1 MYSKEEREKAIKLY
15 IKYDKCAADVIHELG
30 YPDRKTLTGWYNV
43 YLETGMFWKHG
54 SRRPKFTLEQKKAA
68 VEYYLEHGRNLS
80 RTVRALGYPSRETL
94 RKWCEELVPER
105 RKKRVGG
112 AHLTREQK
120 REAVFALCT
129 RTGSAKDIANKFGVT
144 REALY
149 NWKKDLLHREE
160 YAAMSNKK
168 DYLLPDD
175 KNALL
180 SEIETLKH
188 QIRKLKLEKDILEGT
203 AEIIKKDPGVD
214 PKNLTNKEKTI
225 LVDALRSEYTL
236 KELFTSLELASSSY
250 FYHCKIAS
258 LPDKYAKLRQ
268 RITALFYENSKRYG
282 YRRLHALLMREGI
295 RVSEKIVRRIMS
307 ECGLVVVM
315 KKRRKYNAY
324 QGENAPAADNLI
336 KRNFHA
342 DAPNVKWLTDITEF
356 ALPAGKVYLS
366 PVVDCFDGLV
376 VSWSI
381 GTSPDAKLVNS
392 MLDRAIEVLKDG
404 VRPLVHSDRG
414 SHYRWPGWISRM
426 GKAGLRQSMSRKG
439 CPPDN
444 AACEGFFGR
453 IKNEM
458 FYNQSW
464 INVSTEEFI
473 DILDS
478 YLVWYNEKRIKL
490 SLGAM
495 SPLEYRKSLGLTA

>member
-1 MYSKEEREKAIKLY
+1 
-15 IKYDKCAADVIHELG
+15 
-30 YPDRKTLTGWYNV
+30 
-43 YLETGMFWKHG
+43 
-54 SRRPKFTLEQKKAA
+54 
-68 VEYYLEHGRNLS
+68 
-80 RTVRALGYPSRETL
+80 
-94 RKWCEELVPER
+94 
-105 RKKRVGG
+105 
-112 AHLTREQK
+112 
-120 REAVFALCT
+120 
-129 RTGSAKDIANKFGVT
+129 
-144 REALY
+144 
-149 NWKKDLLHREE
+149 
-160 YAAMSNKK
+160 
-168 DYLLPDD
+168 
-175 KNALL
+175 
-180 SEIETLKH
+180 
-188 QIRKLKLEKDILEGT
+188 EKDILEGT

-225 LVDALRSEYTL
+225 LVDTLRSEYTL
-236 KELFTSLELASSSY
+236 KELFACLELASSSY

-268 RITALFYENSKRYG
+268 RITVLFHENSKRYG

-324 QGENAPAADNLI
+324 RGENAPAADNLI

-356 ALPAGKVYLS
+356 ALPGGKVYLS

-404 VRPLVHSDRG
+404 ARPLVHSDRG
-414 SHYRWPGWISRM
+414 SHSRWPGWVSRM
-426 GKAGLRQSMSRKG
+426 AKAGLTQSMSRKA
-439 CPPDN
+439 CPQDN

-453 IKNEM
+453 VKNEM
-458 FYNQSW
+458 FHNRSW
-464 INVSTEEFI
+464 TGVSIKEFI
-473 DILDS
+473 DALDE

-495 SPLEYRKSLGLTA
+495 SPMEYRQSLELTA